1 MASSLETKTSFFGK
15 KSVSFILLATI
26 FLVFPLFISV
36 YQVIESRNAVEPA
49 PAPEVI
55 VEPLPPTDIRSLLA
69 SYGYDLTEVRRG
81 IVDVPP
87 VFLDSVPNSLSEMT
101 IEDRKNVF
109 ISIILPLI
117 LKANDD
123 IQADRELLSDIMFVR
138 EFSGDFEDADRIWLE
153 QKMKQYHIQGF
164 DIPEL
169 YSRMNIIPPS
179 LAITQAAIE
188 TGWGTSRFAT
198 EANALYGQWTWD
210 EEKGMVPLRREAGK
224 THTIKVF
231 DDLLGAVK
239 GYAMNLNT
247 HPAYEDFRIER
258 RKYSDPKEINVGD
271 LLITLIFYSELGFEY
286 IDRLNNVIRANRLVQ
301 FDQASLRP
309 EEYQTIKLDLA
320 P

>member
-1 MASSLETKTSFFGK
+1 MASSLETKNSFFGK
-15 KSVSFILLATI
+15 KTVSFILLATL
-26 FLVFPLFISV
+26 FLILPLSVSV
-36 YQVIESRNAVEPA
+36 YQVIESRKAVLIEP
-49 PAPEVI
+49 PVEI
-55 VEPLPPTDIRSLLA
+55 VEETPKPSDIQSILA
-69 SYGYDLTEVRRG
+69 SYGYDIIAVRRG
-81 IVDVPP
+81 HIDVPP
-87 VFLDSVPNSLSEMT
+87 IFLNSVPTTLSDLDVT
-101 IEDRKNVF
+101 ARKNVF

-117 LKANDD
+117 LKVNDD
-123 IQADRELLSDIMFVR
+123 IQADRELLSEIMFTR
-138 EFSGDFEDADRIWLE
+138 EFSGEFKDADRIWLE
-153 QKMKQYHIQGF
+153 QKMKQYQIQGF

-210 EEKGMVPLRREAGK
+210 DEEGMVPLRREAGK

-258 RKYSDPKEINVGD
+258 RRYEKPEDIKVSD

-286 IDRLNNVIRANRLVQ
+286 IDRLNNVIRANSLEQ
-301 FDQASLRP
+301 FDHASLRYA
-309 EEYQTIKLDLA
+309 EYQEIKLDLA